1 MLKLQLVKKSRLR
14 WKTWKHIDIDAYM
27 DGVNRYWL
35 EGKLVWNA
43 YDETKWIEEE
53 AEEIEIWLKIGT
65 QENLDVHS

>member
-1 MLKLQLVKKSRLR
+1 M
-14 WKTWKHIDIDAYM
+14 
-27 DGVNRYWL
+27 
-35 EGKLVWNA
+35 WNA